1 MTDLE
6 DRLRTELDAFAQR
19 ADPAVVRPL
28 RPPPGRA
35 PRRVPRWLAPVA
47 AAAAVAA
54 VILGVTVAVHP
65 AGQHP
70 AAAPVA
76 GIPPYYLTMDR
87 PSSGQVVT
95 AVLHS
100 SATGEALASADIRLP
115 LGEEDPAVTGTADGR
130 TYVVEASTADPPG
143 EGYDVWFYRL
153 RAAPD
158 GRTLRVDRLHITI
171 APLTVDAMSLSPDG
185 RMLAIGARSC
195 PATGTTC
202 GYSEIQVRTLATGST
217 RTWRTQ
223 GGGEPLDLS
232 WSADGHRIGFL
243 WQADYKPR
251 RSPRQRTGYRVAD
264 VTGPG
269 GVLPVRPTIQLPP
282 PPDGGAAHAFL
293 TPGGRAFL
301 TSSVRVVPGRGHH
314 ESVTAK
320 IIRLSAR
327 TGRVQRVLYS
337 DSASGIP
344 RPYGQPALIDAE
356 GCTVLSMDS
365 TGQHPLA
372 QCARFGRFTF
382 GVLDGGRLR
391 PLPGLPGNLCVV
403 DCPGT
408 APIVAW

>member
-19 ADPAVVRPL
+19 ATPAVIRPL
-28 RPPPGRA
+28 RPPPRRA
-35 PRRVPRWLAPVA
+35 PRVPRWLTPVA

-54 VILGVTVAVHP
+54 VIAGVTIAVRPAGHHP
-65 AGQHP
+65 AI
-70 AAAPVA
+70 APVA
-76 GIPPYYLTMDR
+76 GVPSYYLTMDR
-87 PSSGQVVT
+87 PSSSQTVT

-100 SATGEALASADIRLP
+100 SATGDALASADIRLP
-115 LGEEDPAVTGTADGR
+115 VGAEDPAVTGTADGR

-153 RAAPD
+153 RATPD

-171 APLTVDAMSLSPDG
+171 APLTVYAVSLSPDG

-202 GYSEIQVRTLATGST
+202 AYSEIQVRTLATGAI
-217 RTWRTQ
+217 RTWRSQ
-223 GGGEPLDLS
+223 AGGEPVNLS
-232 WSADGHRIGFL
+232 WSADGRRIGFL
-243 WQADYKPR
+243 WQADHDPR
-251 RSPRQRTGYRVAD
+251 PSPRQRTGYRVLD

-269 GVLPVRPTIQLPP
+269 GDMLAGRAIQAPP
-282 PPDGGAAHAFL
+282 PPNGGAPHAFL
-293 TPGGRAFL
+293 TPDGRAFV
-301 TSSVRVVPGRGHH
+301 TSSVRVVPGRDHH

-327 TGRVQRVLYS
+327 TGRVQAALYS
-337 DSASGIP
+337 DSAAGIP
-344 RPYGQPALIDAE
+344 KPYRQPATIDVE
-356 GCTVLSMDS
+356 GCIVLSLDS

-382 GVLDGGRLR
+382 GVLDGGRLK
-391 PLPGLPGNLCVV
+391 PLPGLPASLCVQ
-403 DCPGT
+403 DCPGA